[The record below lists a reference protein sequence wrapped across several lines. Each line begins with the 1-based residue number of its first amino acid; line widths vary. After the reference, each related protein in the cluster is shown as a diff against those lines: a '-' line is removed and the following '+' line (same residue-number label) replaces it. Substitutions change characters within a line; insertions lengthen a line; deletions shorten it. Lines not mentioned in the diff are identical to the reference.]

1 MAAGDDA
8 RGQSLVE
15 FALVIPIVLL
25 LMVGLFDLGRVV
37 FVNNSLSDGAR
48 HGARHATTDP
58 RADNYCALIDGAVPS
73 ATRGQALS
81 TYTVTYSTISAS
93 DVVTNSYL
101 VCQNGVD
108 GPGKAAMEANI
119 TAGPGDRVRILLGA
133 DVDLALGMIAQAV
146 GQSTFNLQ
154 AESTMQVTFAPQN

>member
-1 MAAGDDA
+1 MRPSTDE

-15 FALVIPIVLL
+15 FALIIPIVLL

-37 FVNNSLSDGAR
+37 FINNSLSDGAR

-58 RADNYCALIDGAVPS
+58 RADDYCALIDGAVQS
-73 ATRGQALS
+73 ATRGQPLS
-81 TYTVTYSTISAS
+81 TYTVTYSTVSTSGA
-93 DVVTNSYL
+93 VTNSYL
-101 VCQNGVD
+101 ICQNGLD
-108 GPGKAAMEANI
+108 GAGKAAMESNI
-119 TAGPGDRVRILLGA
+119 TAGPGDRVRVLLA
-133 DVDLALGMIAQAV
+133 SDVDLALGMIARAA